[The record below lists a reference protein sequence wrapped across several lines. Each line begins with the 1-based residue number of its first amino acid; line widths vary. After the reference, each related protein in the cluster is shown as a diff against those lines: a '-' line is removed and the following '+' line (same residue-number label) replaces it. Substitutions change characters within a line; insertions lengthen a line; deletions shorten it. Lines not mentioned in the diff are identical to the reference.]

1 MRKKGKGYVDLPIL
15 LSKLNINSSKELTS
29 NVKQLVKITRK
40 EQVKILDDKIKTN
53 ERQYDLDRMNAEIS
67 AYSSGDLPKYEY
79 LNKKD
84 LGYKPDTV
92 EKVKFEYSPLGK
104 VFTDGLDKSNKKVG
118 ILQILKNIKDNLNI
132 NDDDDNDDGDNG
144 NRKVG
149 IFQIIKDIK
158 DKGIKISNDDEVI
171 REIRKHIQN
180 LRKEGVR
187 VNNFD
192 EISKE
197 IRDHIQ
203 NLKYEGIDV
212 NINNNQVND
221 LVKKIF
227 KGISKRDSISE
238 DSDSEDVTP
247 KNLNMKKFLLIYKEP
262 ITTFYKDSGIKYDID
277 TKKINNSLIKYNNK
291 KITGD
296 NFLRIY
302 NVFINDFDKFS
313 NAIKKK
319 HSSFRGPNQKELLN
333 YGNELKKIIEKS
345 FNPSGSGLKILNNQ
359 QMLNRLP
366 ILLAQ
371 IQEGNHSKS
380 LKNETRQILYSL

>member
-15 LSKLNINSSKELTS
+15 LSKLNINSSKELIS
-29 NVKQLVKITRK
+29 NAKQLVKITRK
-40 EQVKILDDKIKTN
+40 EQVKILDDKIKAN
-53 ERQYDLDRMNAEIS
+53 ERQY
-67 AYSSGDLPKYEY
+67 
-79 LNKKD
+79 
-84 LGYKPDTV
+84 
-92 EKVKFEYSPLGK
+92 EKVKFENSPLGK
-104 VFTDGLDKSNKKVG
+104 KFTDGLDKSDKKVG
-118 ILQILKNIKDNLNI
+118 ILQRLKNIEDNLNS
-132 NDDDDNDDGDNG
+132 NDDDDDDDDDNDDGDNG

-180 LRKEGVR
+180 LRKEGAR

-192 EISKE
+192 DISKE

-221 LVKKIF
+221 LVNKIF

-238 DSDSEDVTP
+238 DSDSEYSISEDSDSEDVTP
-247 KNLNMKKFLLIYKEP
+247 KKLNMKKFLLIYKEP
-262 ITTFYKDSGIKYDID
+262 IITFYNDSGIKYDID

-313 NAIKKK
+313 KAIKKSTQASGVLIK
-319 HSSFRGPNQKELLN
+319 KN
-333 YGNELKKIIEKS
+333 Y
-345 FNPSGSGLKILNNQ
+345 
-359 QMLNRLP
+359 
-366 ILLAQ
+366 
-371 IQEGNHSKS
+371 
-380 LKNETRQILYSL
+380 